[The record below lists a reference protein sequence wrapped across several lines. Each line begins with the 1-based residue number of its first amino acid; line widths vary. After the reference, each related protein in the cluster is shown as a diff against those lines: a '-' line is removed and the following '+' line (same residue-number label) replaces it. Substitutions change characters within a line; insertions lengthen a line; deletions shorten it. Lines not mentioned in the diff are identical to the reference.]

1 MCRSIT
7 CAVTFA
13 TKVFCCSCLGVSCE
27 AITHDICT
35 YFVHR
40 QQAVERLLTAVPL
53 HVSIDLS
60 LEIVDRNSDVDGRGC
75 MIGIASREVLVMSGC
90 FNRFAPILHAL
101 GTSLLDI
108 VRVVVVVHGWE
119 ILFVF

>member
-1 MCRSIT
+1 
-7 CAVTFA
+7 
-13 TKVFCCSCLGVSCE
+13 
-27 AITHDICT
+27 
-35 YFVHR
+35 
-40 QQAVERLLTAVPL
+40 
-53 HVSIDLS
+53 
-60 LEIVDRNSDVDGRGC
+60 